1 MIKTACASDF
11 NKKNPRP
18 PNSGTVI
25 LITRGPPYKWLD
37 YDEYIHILSP
47 EQNTKNRWMGSR
59 KTEKDWIIY
68 LSEFNPQMKEERPV
82 KKIEELRQRVNNG
95 ETITLLCYCKI
106 GVHCHRD
113 IIKSM
118 IER

>member
-47 EQNTKNRWMGSR
+47 QQEYKEQMDEQQEDREGLDNIFIRIQSADERR
-59 KTEKDWIIY
+59 KT
-68 LSEFNPQMKEERPV
+68 
-82 KKIEELRQRVNNG
+82 G
-95 ETITLLCYCKI
+95 
-106 GVHCHRD
+106 
-113 IIKSM
+113 
-118 IER
+118 